1 MADSENWDGRA
12 WGTSTSRKF
21 SEVIDNRPLR
31 IRTVGGVEGAEDQK
45 SSPLS
50 DLNGFP
56 AHSPSM
62 WYTWVGSSGADEVSQ
77 SQVIQDDPV
86 DKFLNSLSHR
96 GE

>member
-45 SSPLS
+45 FSPLS
-50 DLNGFP
+50 DFRRQEKGLRIPG
-56 AHSPSM
+56 
-62 WYTWVGSSGADEVSQ
+62 
-77 SQVIQDDPV
+77 I
-86 DKFLNSLSHR
+86 R
-96 GE
+96 GLCRRRRLMEL

>member
-50 DLNGFP
+50 DLGVHLRLLDSNYLL
-56 AHSPSM
+56 SR
-62 WYTWVGSSGADEVSQ
+62 
-77 SQVIQDDPV
+77 
-86 DKFLNSLSHR
+86 NST
-96 GE
+96 

>member
-1 MADSENWDGRA
+1 MADSENWDGRV

-50 DLNGFP
+50 D
-56 AHSPSM
+56 HSPSLNRREKAEDSCL
-62 WYTWVGSSGADEVSQ
+62 YATLGRVKAG
-77 SQVIQDDPV
+77 I
-86 DKFLNSLSHR
+86 FLH
-96 GE
+96 

>member
-50 DLNGFP
+50 DFRRQEKGGLSVYP
-56 AHSPSM
+56 
-62 WYTWVGSSGADEVSQ
+62 W
-77 SQVIQDDPV
+77 V
-86 DKFLNSLSHR
+86 DKHRQRLNVD
-96 GE
+96 